1 MTGGLYGPAKIA
13 ALKQSA
19 CFCLPSRQEGFSVA
33 ITEALACG
41 VPVAIT
47 DACHFPEV
55 AEAGA
60 GAVCSLDPMAVASAL
75 EQILEDPDRAKRM
88 GAAGARLV
96 RANYTWPRIALQTIA
111 AYQSFQPQ
119 KRCRCRP
126 QGAPVRS
133 CFLIVRASAGVS
145 RAWRDCRHR
154 PSMVPYH
161 GSRPRVRQELRLHRW
176 SRPARQRL
184 QLQPSHKAR
193 CEWVLP

>member
-60 GAVCSLDPMAVASAL
+60 GVVCSLDPMAVASAL

-88 GAAGARLV
+88 AAAGARLV

-119 KRCRCRP
+119 KAAPLQAARRSGPFLLPDC
-126 QGAPVRS
+126 QGFRRG
-133 CFLIVRASAGVS
+133 LTGLAG
-145 RAWRDCRHR
+145 
-154 PSMVPYH
+154 
-161 GSRPRVRQELRLHRW
+161 
-176 SRPARQRL
+176 
-184 QLQPSHKAR
+184 
-193 CEWVLP
+193 LPT

>member
-1 MTGGLYGPAKIA
+1 MTGGLYGSAKIA

-60 GAVCSLDPMAVASAL
+60 GVVCALDPMAVAAAL
-75 EQILEDPDRAKRM
+75 ERILEDPDGAKRM

-111 AYQSFQPQ
+111 AYQSFQSL
-119 KRCRCRP
+119 KSDAVAGRRRL
-126 QGAPVRS
+126 RS
-133 CFLIVRASAGVS
+133 
-145 RAWRDCRHR
+145 
-154 PSMVPYH
+154 VP
-161 GSRPRVRQELRLHRW
+161 
-176 SRPARQRL
+176 A
-184 QLQPSHKAR
+184 A
-193 CEWVLP
+193 

>member
-1 MTGGLYGPAKIA
+1 GPDGGVEDEFRERIRQYGLEARVHMTGGLYGSAKIA

-60 GAVCSLDPMAVASAL
+60 GVVCALDPMAVASAL

-111 AYQSFQPQ
+111 AYQSFQLQ
-119 KRCRCRP
+119 KTDALAGSKRL
-126 QGAPVRS
+126 RS
-133 CFLIVRASAGVS
+133 
-145 RAWRDCRHR
+145 
-154 PSMVPYH
+154 VP
-161 GSRPRVRQELRLHRW
+161 
-176 SRPARQRL
+176 A
-184 QLQPSHKAR
+184 A
-193 CEWVLP
+193 